1 MADIQLDTYPYGGWT
16 TNLEAIYYGLPIVT
30 QEGKMARNRWGAG
43 MLRAMDIEAG
53 IAHTEDE
60 YIMWAEKLA
69 KDVELRKAISQKI
82 NKTAK
87 RVLFN
92 GIEAQKNYEDML
104 VEISHV
110 KK

>member
-1 MADIQLDTYPYGGWT
+1 
-16 TNLEAIYYGLPIVT
+16 
-30 QEGKMARNRWGAG
+30 
-43 MLRAMDIEAG
+43 
-53 IAHTEDE
+53 
-60 YIMWAEKLA
+60 MWAEKLA